1 MKKIILIITLLLVA
15 LAAISSCSY
24 DNKKEYKELDEAIS
38 SGNLSEAEKRL
49 KDVDEGWASRHY
61 GGMLID
67 EYLAIDKLDK
77 AIFVFEKITGH
88 VSMYDMKWSSASAD
102 YAKEYSKKIYDAL
115 LKKGRYDEAWNYHA
129 ISYHDEDYP
138 GNAPDYFAY
147 MSDVII
153 SMCTS
158 GRSAEAQEF
167 IKQKSIWFLK
177 NVDNHEWGKDYPNY
191 QYNIMFSE
199 LSKVYNNCQST
210 AYESE

>member
-1 MKKIILIITLLLVA
+1 MKQIILIITLVLVA
-15 LAAISSCSY
+15 MAAISTCS
-24 DNKKEYKELDEAIS
+24 DGNDKKDYKELDEAIS
-38 SGNLSEAEKRL
+38 SGNLSKAEKLL
-49 KDVDEGWASRHY
+49 KDVDNGWTCRHY

-77 AIFVFEKITGH
+77 AIYVFEKITGH
-88 VSMYDMKWSSASAD
+88 NPMNNMSGD
-102 YAKEYSKKIYDAL
+102 YTREYSKKIYDAL
-115 LKKGRYDEAWNYHA
+115 LKKGRYDEAWNYHER
-129 ISYHDEDYP
+129 SYESENYS

-158 GRSAEAQEF
+158 GQSAKAQEF

-177 NVDNHEWGKDYPNY
+177 NVDNHTSGKGYTNY
-191 QYNIMFSE
+191 QYNIMLNE

-210 AYESE
+210 TYESE